1 MKTIYYILIIISL
14 FSIFS
19 CNNNKFKIDVSE
31 ISLTLNV
38 HRFDSVLYNIKTD
51 SVINYVPDLQK
62 QYGEFFEIFNNKII
76 NIGEPSQLAYSG
88 YLTKFLTDNIIV
100 EVLENVNQE
109 FSDFSE
115 YSSELEQAF
124 KYYKHYF
131 KEKSIPNVYTY
142 VSGFNQSIVTS
153 ENILGIGLDKYL
165 GENSEYYKQ
174 LGIPAYLRYKM
185 TKSRIVPDCM
195 TAVAMQE
202 FEYNDSTDNLL
213 NRMIYNGKIMYFLD
227 AVLPDYDDSMK
238 IGYNASQIEWCKANE
253 KDMWTYIIE
262 NKLLFNSEFINIKK
276 MIDDGPNTAFF
287 PQNSP
292 SRTGVWLGWQIV
304 KAYMNNNSEITLQ
317 ELMKTTDY
325 QKILNYS
332 KYKP

>member
-1 MKTIYYILIIISL
+1 MKAAKHFLILISL
-14 FSIFS
+14 VSLLS
-19 CNNNKFKIDVSE
+19 CNNNKLKIDVSD
-31 ISLTLNV
+31 INLSLKIQ
-38 HRFDSVLYNIKTD
+38 RFDSVLYNIKTD

-62 QYGEFFEIFNNKII
+62 QYNEFFEIFNNKII
-76 NIGEPSQLAYSG
+76 NIGEPDQLAYSG
-88 YLTKFLTDNIIV
+88 YLTKFLTDNIII
-100 EVLENVNQE
+100 EVLEKVNKE
-109 FSDFSE
+109 FSDFSN
-115 YSSELEQAF
+115 YSSELELAF
-124 KYYKHYF
+124 KHYKYYYQ
-131 KEKSIPNVYTY
+131 EKPIPNIYTY
-142 VSGFNQSIVTS
+142 VSGFNQSIVTT

-195 TAVAMQE
+195 TAWALQE
-202 FEYNDSTDNLL
+202 FNYNDSTDNLL

-227 AVLPDYDDSMK
+227 AVLPSYEDSIK
-238 IGYNASQIEWCKANE
+238 IGYKTSQIAWCKANE
-253 KDMWTYIIE
+253 KEIWTYIVE

-276 MIDDGPNTAFF
+276 MIDDAPNTSFF

-292 SRTGVWLGWQIV
+292 SRTGVWIGWQIV
-304 KAYMNNNSEITLQ
+304 RSYMKNNQEVTLQ
-317 ELMKTTDY
+317 ELMKSSDY

>member
-1 MKTIYYILIIISL
+1 MKTTYSILIVISIL
-14 FSIFS
+14 SLLS
-19 CNNNKFKIDVSE
+19 CNNNKFKIDVSN
-31 ISLTLNV
+31 ISLNLKVN
-38 HRFDSVLYNIKTD
+38 RFDSVLYNMNTD
-51 SVINYVPDLQK
+51 SVINYIPDLQK
-62 QYGEFFEIFNNKII
+62 QYDEFFEIFNNKII
-76 NIGEPSQLAYSG
+76 NIGEPNQLAYSG

-100 EVLENVNQE
+100 EVLGKVNKE
-109 FSDFSE
+109 FSDFSS
-115 YSSELEQAF
+115 YSDELELAF

-131 KEKSIPNVYTY
+131 KEKPIPNVYTY
-142 VSGFNQSIVTS
+142 VSGFNQSIVTT

-165 GENSEYYKQ
+165 GENCEYYKQ

-195 TAVAMQE
+195 TAIAMQE
-202 FEYNDSTDNLL
+202 FDYNDSTDNLL

-227 AVLPDYDDSMK
+227 AVLPNYDDSIK
-238 IGYNASQIEWCKANE
+238 IAYKASQIAWCKSNE

-276 MIDDGPNTAFF
+276 MIDDGPNTSFF

-292 SRTGVWLGWQIV
+292 SKTGVWLGWQIV
-304 KAYMNNNSEITLQ
+304 KSYMNNNPEITLQ
-317 ELMKTTDY
+317 ELMRNQDY